1 MSIELQSL
9 RKQFDNYVA
18 LHPTSL
24 TIQQGEMIALLG
36 PSGSGKTTLL
46 RLIAGLE
53 TADQGQVIIKQKD
66 VTKVPVRERNIGF
79 VFQHYAL
86 FKHMTVL
93 DNVAF
98 GLSVLPRKNRPNKV
112 EQRKHAQLLLEMV
125 QLGHLANRYPAS
137 LSGGQQQRVALAR
150 ALATEPAVVLFDEP
164 FGALDVKV
172 RQDLRLWLKELQ
184 QQLGFTG
191 IFVTHDQE
199 EALDLA
205 DRICVMSAGKI
216 LQTATPTALYDQ
228 PKNAEV
234 FRFMSDT
241 HEWPV
246 AVHGQRLDLDG
257 GNNNVWIK
265 TDKSISED
273 RGYLAIRNQELAL
286 ADSPQ
291 VNMQLPVVIKQIDML
306 GTQYRLTL
314 LTEGWNGQEDWHILL
329 PLQGLAGHLPEIGKR
344 YYLKPS
350 QAYFLG
356 ESNQAVALIYDKAT
370 ANNKLPLMFYAK
382 EEFNI

>member
-53 TADQGQVIIKQKD
+53 TADQGQVIINQKD
-66 VTKVPVRERNIGF
+66 VTEVPVRERNIGF

-98 GLSVLPRKNRPNKV
+98 GLSVLARKNRPNKV
-112 EQRKHAQLLLEMV
+112 EQRKRAQSLLEMV
-125 QLGHLANRYPAS
+125 QLDHLGKRYPAS

-191 IFVTHDQE
+191 VFVTHDQE

-205 DRICVMSAGKI
+205 DRICIMSEGKV
-216 LQTATPTALYDQ
+216 LQTATPTELYNQ
-228 PKNAEV
+228 PQSAEV
-234 FRFMSDT
+234 FRFMSDV

-246 AVHGQRLDLDG
+246 TVSGQRLDLDG
-257 GNNNVWIK
+257 GNNKVWMK
-265 TDKSISED
+265 TDKSISESK
-273 RGYLAIRNQELAL
+273 GYLAIRNQELGL

-291 VNMQLPVVIKQIDML
+291 TNMQIPIVIERLDML
-306 GTQYRLTL
+306 GTQYRLTIT
-314 LTEGWNGQEDWHILL
+314 TEEWSGQQSWHILL

-356 ESNQAVALIYDKAT
+356 ENDSVVPLIYDKT
-370 ANNKLPLMFYAK
+370 TTSNRIPLMFYAK